1 MSTSKHLITAL
12 ERADWL
18 DRLLVFAGLAFFIL
32 VVLFIL
38 KQRVV
43 DRGIRIAFWWTRFIP
58 DFSGDE
64 ALLAMD
70 VEKGELEQTFST
82 SASSVAAAVS
92 TALGTASSIAASL
105 VSASGSVHGA
115 HDVST
120 SILEVTTPSI
130 SDSSSLN
137 QPATTSLDA
146 EGHTETSSSSHDEL

>member
-1 MSTSKHLITAL
+1 M
-12 ERADWL
+12 
-18 DRLLVFAGLAFFIL
+18 DRLLVFAALLFFLL

-38 KQRVV
+38 KQRIV

-70 VEKGELEQTFST
+70 VEKGQLEQTLST

-105 VSASGSVHGA
+105 VSASASVHGA

-130 SDSSSLN
+130 SDSLSLD